1 MIEKIR
7 QIANHYSKKNQRL
20 KTVEEIDELLK
31 ELKTTI
37 KKLEKLKEEIVSGT
51 NPFGFNDVV
60 CFPGNTW
67 AEIADVFIM
76 LIQLI
81 MQHNMGKVVL
91 ENVEYKVERQLRRME
106 HEQRENA

>member
-20 KTVEEIDELLK
+20 KTVEEINELQA

-37 KKLEKLKEEIVSGT
+37 KKLENLKTEIISGT
-51 NPFGFNDVV
+51 NPFGLDDVI

-91 ENVEYKVERQLRRME
+91 ENVEYKVDRQLRRME
-106 HEQRENA
+106 REQRENA